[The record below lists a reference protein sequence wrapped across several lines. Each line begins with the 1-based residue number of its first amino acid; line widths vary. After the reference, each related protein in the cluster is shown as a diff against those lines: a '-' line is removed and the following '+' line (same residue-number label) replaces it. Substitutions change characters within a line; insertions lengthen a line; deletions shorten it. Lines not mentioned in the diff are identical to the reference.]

1 MHFVGM
7 LAFMMPMSMSYDIGL
22 TFLSL
27 LLAILA
33 TSGGFYVISRPGASP
48 LRLVLSSIF
57 MGLGII
63 AMHYTGM
70 TAMRGDAAIS
80 YDRLLVALSVV
91 IAVGAATTALWL
103 AFRTTNHGQKLVAA
117 VVMGLAISGMH
128 YTGMRA
134 AIFTAHG
141 TFQEA
146 QADAGLD
153 RTNLALAIAGITFV
167 VLACALIASAS
178 EQKRAEEAP
187 RQARAELAR
196 IHRVMAASIAHEVN
210 QPIAAVVTSAG
221 AGLRWL
227 AAQPPHP
234 EEAREALD
242 RIVRDGNRASQ
253 VISRI
258 HALVRKAPPR
268 RVHVDINETIL
279 EVIALTRSA
288 LQRNRVTLQTRLSS
302 GLPLILGDRI
312 QLQQVILNLIMNA
325 LEAMSDLRDASR
337 ALLVGSEQDGS
348 NSVFVAVRD
357 SGPGLDP
364 EGLDHLFEA
373 FYTTKPDGI
382 GMELAISRSIIEAH
396 GGRLWAT
403 PKVPQGAVFQFRL
416 PVDGEEA
423 SLPVTRPSS

>member
-1 MHFVGM
+1 
-7 LAFMMPMSMSYDIGL
+7 
-22 TFLSL
+22 
-27 LLAILA
+27 
-33 TSGGFYVISRPGASP
+33 
-48 LRLVLSSIF
+48 
-57 MGLGII
+57 
-63 AMHYTGM
+63 
-70 TAMRGDAAIS
+70 
-80 YDRLLVALSVV
+80 
-91 IAVGAATTALWL
+91 
-103 AFRTTNHGQKLVAA
+103 
-117 VVMGLAISGMH
+117 MGLAISGMH

-153 RTNLALAIAGITFV
+153 RNNLALAVAGITFV

-178 EQKRAEEAP
+178 EQKRAEEAL

-196 IHRVMAASIAHEVN
+196 IHRVILLGEMAASIAHEVN

-279 EVIALTRSA
+279 EVIALTRSE

-312 QLQQVILNLIMNA
+312 QLQQVLLNLIMNA
-325 LEAMSDLRDASR
+325 LEAMSDLRNGPR

-357 SGPGLDP
+357 GGPGLDP

-382 GMELAISRSIIEAH
+382 GMGLAISRSIIEAH

-403 PKVPQGAVFQFRL
+403 PNVPQGAVFQFRL
-416 PVDGEEA
+416 PIDGEEA